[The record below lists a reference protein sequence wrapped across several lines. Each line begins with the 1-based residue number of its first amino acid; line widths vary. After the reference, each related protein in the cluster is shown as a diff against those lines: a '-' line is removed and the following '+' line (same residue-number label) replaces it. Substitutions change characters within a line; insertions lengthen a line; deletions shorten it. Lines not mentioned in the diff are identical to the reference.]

1 MKDKTLTTF
10 VNNEYLPYAR
20 RKLKPRTVKEYTR
33 LLNKLILPEFGS
45 RNLMSL
51 TQAGIE
57 RWHLALAEGTP
68 FQANRALAV
77 LSGALSYAHRHLALP
92 VNPAHGVEYIKEE
105 GRESVLTPVQT
116 RAFFRIV
123 RDHLSPEEGS
133 FLLTLLYTGARP
145 GELKNARWEWLSEDT
160 LQLPDSKTGK
170 RTVYLPHAALCAL
183 SPVRDNLD
191 DPRGLIW
198 PSVDYEYVWRRVK
211 ILADSGLDGVRPYDL
226 RHTFAT
232 AALDGGAPLEAISQ
246 LLGHTDPRTTRK
258 YVHLRGETARKALGG
273 AEKAISA
280 LGASQD

>member
-10 VNNEYLPYAR
+10 VNNHYLPYAR

-33 LLNKLILPEFGS
+33 LLDKLILPEFGA
-45 RNLMSL
+45 RNLSAL
-51 TQAGIE
+51 TQPGIE

-68 FQANRALAV
+68 VQANRALAV
-77 LSGALSYAHRHLALP
+77 LSGVLTYAVRHQCLP
-92 VNPAHGVEYIKEE
+92 VNPAQGIEYITEE
-105 GRESVLTPVQT
+105 GRESVLTRGQVRT
-116 RAFFRIV
+116 FLSVV
-123 RDHLSPEEGS
+123 RDHLSAEEGS

-145 GELKNARWEWLSEDT
+145 GELTKARWEWLRGDE

-183 SPVRDNLD
+183 SPVRGNLD

-211 ILADSGLDGVRPYDL
+211 VLAEGGLDGVRPYDL

-246 LLGHTDPRTTRK
+246 LLGHSDPRTTRK

-273 AEKAISA
+273 AERAISA
-280 LGASQD
+280 LGETQD

>member
-1 MKDKTLTTF
+1 MKDKTLQKF
-10 VNNEYLPYAR
+10 VHNHYLPYAR
-20 RKLKPRTVKEYTR
+20 RKLKERTVKEYTR
-33 LLNKLILPEFGS
+33 LLDKLILPEFGA
-45 RNLMSL
+45 RNLSSL

-77 LSGALSYAHRHLALP
+77 LSGVLTYAQRHLRVP

-105 GRESVLTPVQT
+105 GREAVLTPVQT
-116 RAFFRIV
+116 RTFFRVV

-133 FLLTLLYTGARP
+133 FLLTMLYTGARP
-145 GELKNARWEWLSEDT
+145 GELRTARWEWLCGDE
-160 LQLPDSKTGK
+160 LHLPDSKTGK

-183 SPVRDNLD
+183 APVRDNLEE
-191 DPRGLIW
+191 PKGLIW
-198 PSVDYEYVWRRVK
+198 PSMDYEYVWRRVK
-211 ILADSGLDGVRPYDL
+211 ILADGGLNGVRPYDL

-246 LLGHTDPRTTRK
+246 LLGHADPRTTRK

-280 LGASQD
+280 LGESQD